1 MGIFSTDEAWDSH
14 YGGLQEKAEKWE
26 DMMRKGPDGF
36 RPCPV
41 CGKALTRRDIEF
53 FDTDGEPIG
62 ELGDMVDMEDV
73 MSVRN
78 IESSFGMD
86 TPLEELEEHERRDF
100 KNNWKDMVEA
110 ADIMSIQCSCG
121 YSMFVFNDKLD
132 KEFPERGWLEEFG
145 EIVNRRM
152 GE

>member
-14 YGGLQEKAEKWE
+14 YGSLQAKAEKWE
-26 DMMRKGPDGF
+26 DMIRKGPDGF
-36 RPCPV
+36 RPCPI
-41 CGKALTRRDIEF
+41 CGRKLTCRDIKF
-53 FDTDGEPIG
+53 SDIDGEPIG
-62 ELGDMVDMEDV
+62 ELDDIVDMEDV

-100 KNNWKDMVEA
+100 TNIWKETVESVDML
-110 ADIMSIQCSCG
+110 SIQCDCG
-121 YSMFVFNDKLD
+121 FAMFVFNDQL
-132 KEFPERGWLEEFG
+132 ERGFPGIGWLEEFG
-145 EIVNRRM
+145 AIVNKRM